1 MPLRIRL
8 KKADGTS
15 TIFELGD
22 KPLTIGRS
30 PDADITVLDERASRM
45 HCGIRLWDGEYF
57 AKDLQSKD
65 GTYLKGA
72 ETEMARIKPGDRIR
86 VGATVLAVEDE
97 NSGADVPGTETS
109 LNTLQQEMEDGK
121 GYNTILREIVSEV
134 QPVGGGPGPGKIELD
149 DSSETQA
156 PTSATTKKKAFI
168 IRRPPK

>member
-15 TIFELGD
+15 TVYELAD

-30 PDADITVLDERASRM
+30 PDADITVLDERSSRM

-57 AKDLQSKD
+57 AKDLQSKN
-65 GTYLKGA
+65 GTYLNGEKI
-72 ETEMARIKPGDRIR
+72 EMARIKAGDRIR

-109 LNTLQQEMEDGK
+109 LNTLQQEMDDGK

-134 QPVGGGPGPGKIELD
+134 QQPGVGGGGKIELD
-149 DSSETQA
+149 DSSETQSPSA
-156 PTSATTKKKAFI
+156 PTTKKKAFI

>member
-15 TIFELGD
+15 TVYELAD

-30 PDADITVLDERASRM
+30 PDADITVLDERSSRM

-57 AKDLQSKD
+57 AKDLQSKN
-65 GTYLKGA
+65 GTYLNGEKI
-72 ETEMARIKPGDRIR
+72 EMARIKPGDRIR

-97 NSGADVPGTETS
+97 NSGQDVPGTETS
-109 LNTLQQEMEDGK
+109 LNSLQQEMDDGK
-121 GYNTILREIVSEV
+121 GYNTILREIVNEV
-134 QPVGGGPGPGKIELD
+134 QQPGIGGGGKVELD
-149 DSSETQA
+149 DSSETQS
-156 PTSATTKKKAFI
+156 PSSPTTKKKAFI